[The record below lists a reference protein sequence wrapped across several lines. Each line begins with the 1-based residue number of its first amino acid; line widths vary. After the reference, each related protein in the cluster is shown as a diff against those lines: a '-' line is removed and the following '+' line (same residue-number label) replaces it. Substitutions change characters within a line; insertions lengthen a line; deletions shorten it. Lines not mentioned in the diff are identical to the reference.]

1 MKIFDGRTI
10 YGFDI
15 AGSTTSVLRSE
26 VETVAYRHG
35 GASVKGGGH
44 KIWVP
49 LSLLDTDEA
58 HLTSIK
64 DLLNEAAG

>member
-1 MKIFDGRTI
+1 M
-10 YGFDI
+10 
-15 AGSTTSVLRSE
+15 LRSE
-26 VETVAYRHG
+26 VETVAYRYG

-58 HLTSIK
+58 HLSSIK
-64 DLLNEAAG
+64 DFLNHAAD